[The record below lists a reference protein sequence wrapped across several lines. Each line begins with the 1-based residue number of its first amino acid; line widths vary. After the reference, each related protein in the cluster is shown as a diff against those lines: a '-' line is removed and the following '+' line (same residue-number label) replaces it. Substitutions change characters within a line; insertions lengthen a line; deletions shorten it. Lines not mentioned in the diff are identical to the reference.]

1 MIRISVAA
9 RNAGVDAITAL
20 LDGGTLEIRT
30 GSQQATPADAD
41 SGTLLAEFGL
51 AATANGSASSG
62 EAQLADTPLSADA
75 LTSGTA
81 GHFRLKDAQG
91 DPVIDGSVSESGGG
105 GDLILDNTDI
115 NEGQEV
121 YIIEMPVLLP
131 MFAEQRE

>member
-30 GSQQATPADAD
+30 GSQPATPADAD
-41 SGTLLAEFGL
+41 SGTLLAEFEL
-51 AATANGSASSG
+51 AATAYGSASNG
-62 EAQLADTPLSADA
+62 EAQLTDTPLSADA

-115 NEGQEV
+115 NEGQKV
-121 YIIEMPVLLP
+121 NITEMPVSLP
-131 MFAEQRE
+131 MSAE

>member
-30 GSQQATPADAD
+30 GSQPATPADAD
-41 SGTLLAEFGL
+41 SGTLLAEIELESTAYGP
-51 AATANGSASSG
+51 AAGG
-62 EAQLADTPLSADA
+62 EAQLAGAPLSADA
-75 LTSGTA
+75 VGSGTA

-91 DPVIDGSVSESGGG
+91 NPVVDGSVSESGGG

-115 NEGQEV
+115 NEGQKV
-121 YIIEMPVLLP
+121 NITEMPVSLP
-131 MFAEQRE
+131 MSAE